1 MTDDEIDALEAG
13 VRLDFKVAK
22 ACGVEF
28 YSSTSI
34 GRRGEIGPPS
44 VVVLDENKNA
54 KPFRPSS
61 DWNDAMWAAEKAR
74 LFYPDGFLDFDHSGE
89 WRVQEL
95 DMCTPEAR
103 VITSHKC
110 GPVAICRAILKAIK
124 NAST

>member
-22 ACGVEF
+22 ACDVEF

-61 DWNDAMWAAEKAR
+61 DWNDAMWVVVKFFGSTQVNVAHVGKNGGDTPWHTWVDEVPSIETQAA
-74 LFYPDGFLDFDHSGE
+74 S
-89 WRVQEL
+89 
-95 DMCTPEAR
+95 
-103 VITSHKC
+103 
-110 GPVAICRAILKAIK
+110 GPVAICRAILKAVK